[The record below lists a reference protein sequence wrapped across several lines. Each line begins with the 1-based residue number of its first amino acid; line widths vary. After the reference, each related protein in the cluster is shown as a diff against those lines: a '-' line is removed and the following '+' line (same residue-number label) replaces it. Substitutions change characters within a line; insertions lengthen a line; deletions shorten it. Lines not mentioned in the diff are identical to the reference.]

1 MRRERIRRV
10 ALVLALAL
18 GVQPVPVAHAATITV
33 TLSSLG
39 DPYLTATATDARGTS
54 EFSEVFTAT
63 ETGGG
68 TIYLPIALK
77 NN

>member
-1 MRRERIRRV
+1 M
-10 ALVLALAL
+10 VLFTNSDTD
-18 GVQPVPVAHAATITV
+18 GEGETYVGDATADGSGAFTV
-33 TLSSLG
+33 TVSSLG
-39 DPYLTATATDARGTS
+39 DLYLTATATDARGTS